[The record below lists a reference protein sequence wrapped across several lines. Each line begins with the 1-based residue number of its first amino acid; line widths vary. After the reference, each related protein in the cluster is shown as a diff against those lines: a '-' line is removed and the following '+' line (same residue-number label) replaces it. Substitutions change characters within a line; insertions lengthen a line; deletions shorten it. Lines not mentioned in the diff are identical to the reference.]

1 MEFKPERRRK
11 TVLQEIELTFEVTQQ
26 GIRKGNLDEAMHGW
40 LFHRLKEKNPTLADE
55 IHALQVKPFSIH
67 STSHSTSRKSK
78 EMLEGQS
85 VTTSLSVFAP
95 KYSSEMLDLC
105 ANVLHRE
112 YQIGKVPMYLKNMSL
127 KRSQTYEEIMEEAFG
142 AEYSRVSLTFST
154 PTSFRSE
161 GIQILFPT
169 PDLVLQSLYN
179 RWKTFSPIKMEDVDA
194 NWGSMFVVS
203 RYQLQTKPVGFDR
216 YQVMGCVG
224 NIQYSRISS
233 SNYYLSRFAYALFH
247 FGTFTGV
254 GYKSTMGLGRMRVS
268 YS

>member
-1 MEFKPERRRK
+1 
-11 TVLQEIELTFEVTQQ
+11 VLQEIELTFEVTQQ

-40 LFHRLKEKNPTLADE
+40 LFHRMKEKDPTLADE

-67 STSHSTSRKSK
+67 TNSSKSR
-78 EMLEGQS
+78 EMFEGQS

-95 KYSSEMLDLC
+95 KYATEMLDLC
-105 ANVLHRE
+105 ASVLQRE
-112 YQIGKVPMYLKNMSL
+112 YQIGKIPMYLKNMSL
-127 KRSQTYEEIMEEAFG
+127 KRSQTYEEVMEEAFG
-142 AEYSRVSLTFST
+142 AEYSRVSLTFLT

-161 GIQILFPT
+161 GVQILFPT

-194 NWGSMFVVS
+194 DWGSLFVVS

-233 SNYYLSRFAYALFH
+233 SNYYLSRFAYALFQL
-247 FGTFTGV
+247 GTFTGV

-268 YS
+268 FS